1 MTIKEASVTIK
12 LTETELD
19 TMIATI
25 TLLRD
30 FAALK
35 LVPNKDLLSDLKQI
49 KKEMTKRKP
58 KNIAEPF
65 PPALSA
71 GA

>member
-12 LTETELD
+12 LTERELD

-35 LVPNKDLLSDLKQI
+35 LVPNKDLLSDLKRI
-49 KKEMTKRKP
+49 KKDMNNRRP
-58 KNIAEPF
+58 KDIADPS
-65 PPALSA
+65 PALSV

>member
-35 LVPNKDLLSDLKQI
+35 LVPNKDLLSDLKRI
-49 KKEMTKRKP
+49 KKDMNKRRP
-58 KNIAEPF
+58 KNIADSS
-65 PPALSA
+65 PALSA

>member
-12 LTETELD
+12 LTERELD

-35 LVPNKDLLSDLKQI
+35 LVPNKDLLSDLKRI
-49 KKEMTKRKP
+49 KKDMNKRRP
-58 KNIAEPF
+58 KNIADPS
-65 PPALSA
+65 PALSA